1 MGEWLSSLPVWCAN
15 VITVVLFIAI
25 AFACFAVP
33 KSVFMADAPDQARWR
48 DIRWWAVILIA
59 VQLGIYAVF
68 C

>member
-1 MGEWLSSLPVWCAN
+1 MGEWLSSLPVWWAN

-25 AFACFAVP
+25 AGACFAVP

-68 C
+68 S